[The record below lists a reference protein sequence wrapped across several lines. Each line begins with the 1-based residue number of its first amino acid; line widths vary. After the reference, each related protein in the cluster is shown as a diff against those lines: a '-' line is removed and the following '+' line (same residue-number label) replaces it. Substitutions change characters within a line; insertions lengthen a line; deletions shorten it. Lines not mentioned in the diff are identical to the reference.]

1 MIDLHCHILSG
12 LDDGPQTLDE
22 SIEMCRMGFQDGIKT
37 IIATPHTQNGV
48 YENDRPT
55 ILAKVK
61 ELNKAIKKIGIQETP
76 CAIRNPQPAISLTVL
91 PGADVSFSEAV
102 LDHLKEGKAI
112 TVGDAGHYLLLEF
125 PFQGIPLRAEEV
137 LFRLTAR
144 GITPIISHPER
155 NYEIA
160 RKPQR
165 YHEMIRAGCLGQIT
179 AMSLTGG
186 FGGEVKR
193 AAQNLLKSRLVHF
206 IASDAHSVNGRVPV
220 LSFAVQAAA
229 RIVGEEEAR
238 KMVTE
243 YPQAILE
250 GRRPKVPEPI
260 IGDRR

>member
-48 YENDRPT
+48 YENDRPA

-61 ELNKAIKKIGIQETP
+61 ELNKAIKKIGVQETP
-76 CAIRNPQPAISLTVL
+76 SAISLTVL